1 MRSQF
6 TRLRLSVAALLLV
19 AGCSNGPNVV
29 EPVNFG
35 MTAEQKAQAD
45 ALKDAKDA
53 AKARFKAEKGAR
65 KAEFEAARDAWKLF
79 KKGIE
84 IAKKNGNLA
93 SILLR
98 CEPQEYDGDAEVIG
112 PNGGHIK
119 LGENE
124 LRIPKGAL
132 DHDVLI
138 TMERPVSQLVEVVI
152 QPHGLHF
159 AKDVE
164 LELSYSHCVQPPHFR
179 PFIVYLDDTQE
190 TILEVEWSTDKKGLK
205 TVTGFL
211 EHFSRYAVAY

>member
-1 MRSQF
+1 M
-6 TRLRLSVAALLLV
+6 
-19 AGCSNGPNVV
+19 GCAEGPTLV

-35 MTAEQKAQAD
+35 MTAEQKAEKD

-53 AKARFKAEKGAR
+53 AKARFKAEKGLR

-79 KKGIE
+79 KKE
-84 IAKKNGNLA
+84 IQLAKKNGSFA
-93 SILLR
+93 STLLR

-112 PNGGHIK
+112 PGGGHLK
-119 LGENE
+119 LGSNE

-132 DHDVLI
+132 DRDVLI

-152 QPHGLHF
+152 QPHGLRF
-159 AKDVE
+159 AKQVE
-164 LELSYSHCVQPPHFR
+164 LELSYDHCVQPPRFR
-179 PFIVYLDDTQE
+179 PFIVYLDDSEE
-190 TILEVEWSTDKKGLK
+190 TILEVQWSIDKKGLK

>member
-1 MRSQF
+1 M
-6 TRLRLSVAALLLV
+6 LLL
-19 AGCSNGPNVV
+19 AGCSNGPNLVQ
-29 EPVNFG
+29 PVNFG
-35 MTAEQKAQAD
+35 LTAEQQAQKD

-53 AKARFKAEKGAR
+53 AKAFFKSQKTAR

-79 KKGIE
+79 KKE
-84 IAKKNGNLA
+84 IQVAKKNGSFA
-93 SILLR
+93 STLLR

-112 PNGGHIK
+112 PDGGHIK
-119 LGENE
+119 LGGNE

-138 TMERPVSQLVEVVI
+138 TMERPVSELVEVVI

-164 LELSYSHCVQPPHFR
+164 LELSYSHCVQPPQFR

-190 TILEVEWSTDKKGLK
+190 TILEVEWSADKNGLK